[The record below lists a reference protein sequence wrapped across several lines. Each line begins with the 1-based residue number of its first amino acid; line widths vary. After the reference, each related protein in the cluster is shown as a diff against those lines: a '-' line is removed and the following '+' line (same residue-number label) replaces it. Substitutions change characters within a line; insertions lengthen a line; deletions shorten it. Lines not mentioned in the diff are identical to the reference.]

1 MLKRMTPL
9 TLRFSL
15 PLVASASLFA
25 IFSFAADPTQPDTAA
40 PPDRPGMRLV
50 WSEEFAKDGAPDGAV
65 WNFEKGFARNE
76 ELQWYQS
83 QNAVCKGGLL
93 RIEGRKERVANP
105 NYASGSSS
113 WKTNRQY
120 AEYTSSSLSSSG
132 KKQFQYGKWEVRAR
146 LDGQAGSW
154 PAIWTLGASGEWPTN
169 GEVDL
174 MEFYPNSGA
183 PALHAN
189 VAWGTATRWTAKWS
203 SKVRSLS
210 SFTSKD
216 PDWLKKFHVW
226 TMDWNADTVKLS
238 LDGEVLNTTLTSQTI
253 NADGTNPYRDRPQYM
268 MLNLALGSN
277 GGDPSKGSFPMVYE
291 VDYVR
296 VYQKGSAGR
305 IETSRKGVADLRVDR
320 RGEVVHL
327 RLPGN
332 GRHRIRVLDL
342 RGHVLSQADLVGGI
356 GEEREVALGGT
367 GGTVLLVEI
376 AGSTG
381 ISRTTVPVH

>member
-1 MLKRMTPL
+1 MTHFTHRL
-9 TLRFSL
+9 LGSL
-15 PLVASASLFA
+15 QVTVCIGSIGA
-25 IFSFAADPTQPDTAA
+25 FAADPTLPDTAA

-189 VAWGTATRWTAKWS
+189 VAWGTATRWSAKWS

-226 TMDWNADTVKLS
+226 TMDWNVDTVKLS

-296 VYQKGSAGR
+296 VYQKG
-305 IETSRKGVADLRVDR
+305 TNGV
-320 RGEVVHL
+320 
-327 RLPGN
+327 LPGEPTRES
-332 GRHRIRVLDL
+332 GLRAERTGDALRFWLPTAGAFQARVLDL
-342 RGHVLSQADLVGGI
+342 SGRTVRERKVVGSRGGEQVLGLAGSGRQILI
-356 GEEREVALGGT
+356 LMLGGPQGDWRT
-367 GGTVLLVEI
+367 LLPP
-376 AGSTG
+376 
-381 ISRTTVPVH
+381 R

>member
-1 MLKRMTPL
+1 MTHSTHRL
-9 TLRFSL
+9 LGSTLV
-15 PLVASASLFA
+15 LVCIASMR
-25 IFSFAADPTQPDTAA
+25 SFPADPTLADTDA
-40 PPDRPGMRLV
+40 PPDRPGMKLV
-50 WSEEFAKDGAPDGAV
+50 WSEEFAKDGAPDPAV

-83 QNAVCKGGLL
+83 QNATCKGGVL
-93 RIEGRKERVANP
+93 RIEGRKERLANP
-105 NYASGSSS
+105 NYAAGSSS

-146 LDGQAGSW
+146 LDGQSGSW

-189 VAWGTATRWTAKWS
+189 VAWGTATRWSAKWS

-238 LDGEVLNTTLTSQTI
+238 LDGQVLNTTLTSQTI

-268 MLNLALGSN
+268 MLNLAMGAN

-296 VYQKGSAGR
+296 VYQKGANGVAQGEPARESLLQANRTGDALRFRLPATGDFRARVMDLSGRIVREQAVTGSEGCEQTLTLDGQTRQILILELEGSAGDWR
-305 IETSRKGVADLRVDR
+305 TL
-320 RGEVVHL
+320 
-327 RLPGN
+327 
-332 GRHRIRVLDL
+332 
-342 RGHVLSQADLVGGI
+342 LSPQ
-356 GEEREVALGGT
+356 
-367 GGTVLLVEI
+367 
-376 AGSTG
+376 
-381 ISRTTVPVH
+381 